1 MHPSKQHASPSIV
14 QGERPHASLRAGA
27 VGVFVSAILV
37 GLGVATGR
45 VAESSVE
52 QEPTVE
58 SAHEDTIEVRASNGA
73 GAGDSRAAASNRQVH
88 QAVGVQEPRGA
99 NAPQGYAI
107 ARGAHSSQLTR
118 QSIEHHSVVRW
129 CSELAQEIVQY
140 RSATAADGTRE
151 DVRAIATREAP
162 SIADKQIY
170 ADGGQS
176 MAIAALRSFDARPVR
191 AVRTVRMVVTAYSAD
206 ERSCGT
212 SADGITA
219 SGYSV
224 QVNGG
229 CLVAADPKVLPL
241 GSLVSVPGYDGGEVV
256 PVLDTGGA
264 IKGNRLDVLFPTHEA
279 AMRWGRRTL
288 DITIWEYD
296 DGRPNGFKRVRRA
309 PREGA

>member
-1 MHPSKQHASPSIV
+1 MHPSKQDASTSIV
-14 QGERPHASLRAGA
+14 QRERPHASLRAGA
-27 VGVFVSAILV
+27 VGVFVSVILV

-45 VAESSVE
+45 VAQSSVE
-52 QEPTVE
+52 QDPAVE
-58 SAHEDTIEVRASNGA
+58 RAHEDAIEVRASNGA
-73 GAGDSRAAASNRQVH
+73 RARDAHAAASNRHVH
-88 QAVGVQEPRGA
+88 QAVGAQELCGA
-99 NAPQGYAI
+99 NTPLGYEI
-107 ARGAHSSQLTR
+107 ARGTHSSRLTR
-118 QSIEHHSVVRW
+118 HRIEHHSVVRW
-129 CSELAQEIVQY
+129 CSELAEKTVQY
-140 RSATAADGTRE
+140 RRGTAADGARE
-151 DVRAIATREAP
+151 DVRTIATREAP
-162 SIADKQIY
+162 SIAHKQNY
-170 ADGGQS
+170 ADGRQS
-176 MAIAALRSFDARPVR
+176 MTIAALRSFDARPVR
-191 AVRTVRMVVTAYSAD
+191 AVRTVSMVVTAYSPD

-241 GSLVSVPGYDGGEVV
+241 GSLVSVPGYDGGAVV

-296 DGRPNGFKRVRRA
+296 DGLPNGFKRVRRA
-309 PREGA
+309 PRSGA